1 MFWSLHNC
9 ALQSAQFCFAGCTIV
24 NSTFVDFPNLWL
36 AAPIVNLTLAL
47 EGSLKASAH
56 WRTVHCVLIV
66 WTELC
71 AHCMHCTVEGSYLEA
86 AFAFAGFSRNRG
98 NDQKSPEKDEKALE
112 EEVSVHRREMHQ
124 NSVPV

>member
-1 MFWSLHNC
+1 M
-9 ALQSAQFCFAGCTIV
+9 
-24 NSTFVDFPNLWL
+24 D
-36 AAPIVNLTLAL
+36 
-47 EGSLKASAH
+47 
-56 WRTVHCVLIV
+56 
-66 WTELC
+66 
-71 AHCMHCTVEGSYLEA
+71 CTVEGSYLEA